1 LKRIRSRLSYA
12 NVISTLALFLVLG
25 GGAAIAATELKPNS
39 VGTAQL
45 KAQTVTGAK
54 IKSGAVTG
62 SKIADGAVDTGKL
75 AGGAV
80 TSDRIADGAVTTGK
94 IANGSVTPDKLA
106 VPIAPAP
113 VPPPS
118 SQIVARLRGT
128 TTLNAVPGIEYP
140 LDNSSYVQPPGEDDQ
155 YLGEYQVHYPT
166 QCKQPRFTTMEL
178 LLDGVIIGEGTI
190 RNHGVG
196 DEVHS
201 ITFVPVDFEAGAMY
215 KLPGASPT
223 NHKLSVRIQ
232 DQAFAALCNG
242 GGSGMEITGVQI
254 DVIGTR

>member
-1 LKRIRSRLSYA
+1 LQPIRSRLTYA

-25 GGAAIAATELKPNS
+25 GGAAVAATELKPNS

-54 IKSGAVTG
+54 IRSGAVVS
-62 SKIADGAVDTGKL
+62 SK
-75 AGGAV
+75 
-80 TSDRIADGAVTTGK
+80 IADGAVTTGK
-94 IANGSVTPDKLA
+94 IADGSVTPEKLA
-106 VPIAPAP
+106 APIAPAP
-113 VPPPS
+113 VPTTS

-128 TTLNAVPGIEYP
+128 TTIAAAPGVDYP
-140 LDNSSYVQPPGEDDQ
+140 LDNSTYVQPPGEDDQ

-178 LLDGVIIGEGTI
+178 LLDGVLIGEGDI
-190 RNHGVG
+190 RSLGVG

-201 ITFVPVDFEAGAMY
+201 ISFRPVDFEGGGMY
-215 KLPGASPT
+215 KLPKASPT

>member
-1 LKRIRSRLSYA
+1 MKSIRSRLTYA

-25 GGAAIAATELKPNS
+25 GGAAIAATELEPSS

-45 KAQTVTGAK
+45 KAQAISGVK
-54 IKSGAVTG
+54 IKPGAVTG
-62 SKIADGAVDTGKL
+62 GKIADGAVGTGKL
-75 AGGAV
+75 
-80 TSDRIADGAVTTGK
+80 ADGAVTKGK
-94 IANGSVTPDKLA
+94 IADGSVTPEKLA
-106 VPIAPAP
+106 IPIAPAP
-113 VPPPS
+113 APAPS

-166 QCKQPRFTTMEL
+166 QCEQPRFTTMEL
-178 LLDGVIIGEGTI
+178 LLDGTIIGEGTI

-223 NHKLSVRIQ
+223 NHKLSVRIK
-232 DQAFAALCNG
+232 DTAFSALCNG

>member
-1 LKRIRSRLSYA
+1 LKRICSRLSYA

-54 IKSGAVTG
+54 IKSGAVIS
-62 SKIADGAVDTGKL
+62 SK
-75 AGGAV
+75 
-80 TSDRIADGAVTTGK
+80 IADGAVTTGK
-94 IANGSVTPDKLA
+94 IANGSVTPEKLA

-113 VPPPS
+113 APVPAPS

-128 TTLNAVPGIEYP
+128 TTIAAAPGVDYP
-140 LDNSSYVQPPGEDDQ
+140 LDNSTYVQPPGEDDQ
-155 YLGEYQVHYPT
+155 YLGEFQVHYPI

-178 LLDGVIIGEGTI
+178 LLDGVLIGEGDI
-190 RNHGVG
+190 GSLGVG

-201 ITFVPVDFEAGAMY
+201 ISFRPVDFEGGGMY
-215 KLPGASPT
+215 KLPKASPT
-223 NHKLSVRIQ
+223 NHKLSVRIK